1 MRIRGKESEF
11 RIQNQESKIPNSLKK
26 CPFVLGNI
34 QPLIY
39 RHPMKP
45 LTTSVYTFSKLIDGG
60 FLYVDKTAGIYDLL
74 RPATGQYFLSR
85 PRRFGKSLLI
95 STLRAIFEG
104 RRELFAGL
112 DILNTK
118 YDWKVHPVIHLDL
131 GDREATTAA
140 ILNQSLLACVR
151 ERAKDLDI
159 DLTNETA
166 ASAFRELVVKLSR
179 RDGQVVILIDE
190 YDKPLLSHLGADF
203 SSEIQTTLK
212 NFYSVIKSTE
222 EYQRFVL
229 LTGVSKFSKVSIFSD
244 LNNLTDLTMRRSTAT
259 LLGYTEAEL
268 QDNFPDYIEQLAI
281 EEGKTIEETRAI
293 IRDWYNGYRFEER
306 AQTVYNPV
314 SVMKCFQEMKLKN
327 YWFETGTPS
336 FLINLLRSKPINFD
350 DLSVPETAFSA
361 YEANHLEPLPLLVQ
375 TGYLTIKDVTM
386 AATGRRR
393 QYRLGF
399 PNYEIEES
407 FSMWLAEGFSVTP
420 QEELNSAL
428 NRMLAAL
435 NKGDIDETLETLKI
449 FFANIPNTITLKH
462 EKYYQTIF
470 FTVFKLI
477 GASIDAEVSTNIGRI
492 DAVVKT
498 ETDIYIFEFKLHDTA
513 ENAVKQIQ
521 EKNYAQPYLND
532 GRPITLIGA
541 AFDGKERNITT
552 WVTEEEI

>member
-1 MRIRGKESEF
+1 
-11 RIQNQESKIPNSLKK
+11 
-26 CPFVLGNI
+26 
-34 QPLIY
+34 
-39 RHPMKP
+39 MKP

-60 FLYVDKTAGIYDLL
+60 FLYVDKTAGIYELL

-104 RRELFAGL
+104 RRELFTGL
-112 DILNTK
+112 DILDTE
-118 YDWKVHPVIHLDL
+118 YDWKPHPVIHLDL
-131 GDREATTAA
+131 GTVRTRSVAEMEAG
-140 ILNQSLLACVR
+140 LL
-151 ERAKDLDI
+151 EKIGYSAKQNKYTLKSD
-159 DLTNETA
+159 NCY
-166 ASAFRELVVKLSR
+166 SAFEELVIALSK
-179 RDGQVVILIDE
+179 DEAKVVILIDE

-259 LLGYTEAEL
+259 LLGYTETEL
-268 QDNFPDYIEQLAI
+268 QDNFPDYIERLAI
-281 EEGKTIEETRAI
+281 ETDTTVEETKAI
-293 IRDWYNGYRFEER
+293 IRDWYNGYRFHYD
-306 AQTVYNPV
+306 AASVYNPV
-314 SVMKCFQEMKLKN
+314 SIMKCFDELEIKN

-336 FLINLLRSKPINFD
+336 FLINLLCKKPINFG

-375 TGYLTIKDVTM
+375 TGYLTIKDVTT

-420 QEELNSAL
+420 QEEINSAL

-477 GASIDAEVSTNIGRI
+477 GASIEAEVSTNIGRI

-498 ETDIYIFEFKLHDTA
+498 EKDIYIFEFKLHDTA
-513 ENAVKQIQ
+513 EKALKQIH

-532 GRPITLIGA
+532 GRPITLIGT
-541 AFDGKERNITT
+541 AFDEKERNIAV
-552 WVTEEEI
+552 WVTEKG